1 MIVLRVNTCVT
12 NLFFDACHYTPV
24 DGVPTLHGHTFRLS
38 VCVEG
43 EVSGEGWVIDFSR
56 LRAIVEEAIR
66 PFKYSLIIP
75 VKDRDSI
82 GIKGGFRVK
91 FAFINATVATGE
103 NIGLELCG
111 RIREKLSELGLEN
124 IVISLDLWE
133 GSENFVR
140 VIC

>member
-1 MIVLRVNTCVT
+1 LRVSTCVT

-43 EVSGEGWVIDFSR
+43 DVSGKGWVIDFGM
-56 LRAIVEEAIR
+56 LRTIVEEVIR

-82 GIKGGFRVK
+82 SSKGDFRVK
-91 FAFINATVATGE
+91 LAYINALVATGE

-111 RIREKLSELGLEN
+111 RIRDKLSELGLEN
-124 IVISLDLWE
+124 IAVSLELWE

-140 VIC
+140 VSC